1 MEIQNIHT
9 ITLERLLPHVF
20 RGSEGEAPV
29 KYSRVWLTEFEFLRG
44 NYYLIEAESGA
55 GKSSL
60 CSYMYGL
67 RHDFEGKIDFN
78 GIDTSRFKIEDWCQ
92 LRQRHLAYLPQ
103 EMHLFPELTAFEN
116 VELKNRLTG
125 WKNTAQI
132 RDMFERLGVADRADR
147 PAGKLS
153 VGQQQRVAVIRSLC
167 QPFDFLLIDEPV
179 SHLDD
184 KSNAAVAQ
192 LVNEEAMA
200 QGAAVIATSVGNHI
214 QLPNMTS
221 FRL

>member
-1 MEIQNIHT
+1 M
-9 ITLERLLPHVF
+9 PYVF
-20 RGSEGEAPV
+20 RGSENEAPV
-29 KYSRVWLTEFEFLRG
+29 KYSRVWLTDLEFERG

-60 CSYMYGL
+60 CSYIYGL
-67 RHDFEGKIDFN
+67 RRDYEGKLSFN
-78 GIDTSRFKIEDWCQ
+78 GEDTARFNIEHWCE

-116 VELKNRLTG
+116 VELKNRLSG
-125 WKNTAQI
+125 RKSAAQI
-132 RDMFERLGVADRADR
+132 REMFERLGVADRADR
-147 PAGKLS
+147 LAGKLS

-184 KSNAAVAQ
+184 KSNRAVAE
-192 LVNEEAMA
+192 LVNEEAA
-200 QGAAVIATSVGNHI
+200 VQGAAVIATSVGNNI

>member
-1 MEIQNIHT
+1 METQNIHT
-9 ITLERLLPHVF
+9 ITLDRLLPHVF
-20 RGSEGEAPV
+20 RGSEREAPV
-29 KYSRVWLTEFEFLRG
+29 KYSRVWLAELEFVRG

-60 CSYMYGL
+60 CSYIYGL
-67 RHDFEGKIDFN
+67 RHDYDGKLSFDGGDTARFN
-78 GIDTSRFKIEDWCQ
+78 IEHWCE

-103 EMHLFPELTAFEN
+103 EMHLFPELTALEN
-116 VELKNRLTG
+116 VELKNKLTG
-125 WKNTAQI
+125 WKTVGQI
-132 RDMFERLGVADRADR
+132 REMFERLGVADRIDR

-184 KSNAAVAQ
+184 KSNRAVAE
-192 LVNEEAMA
+192 LVNEEASA
-200 QGAAVIATSVGNHI
+200 QSAGVIATSVGNNI

-221 FRL
+221 YRL